1 MDQFQEDGRHAV
13 ARSELISRRIATDN
27 PKNSSLARHVE
38 KPPCEKHTCWG
49 HSCTRICLSND
60 HPLERTV
67 TRILGSLS
75 SPLQWHIA

>member
-38 KPPCEKHTCWG
+38 KPPFLTDQQQPDPHCRHHHPVIDPRVCSIVVAHL
-49 HSCTRICLSND
+49 HSPSSN
-60 HPLERTV
+60 V
-67 TRILGSLS
+67 
-75 SPLQWHIA
+75 A